1 MRVESTTDKS
11 GMYSGSQATAATS
24 SGYTS
29 DDFMKMLLA
38 QLSNQNPL
46 EPMDDTEMMSQFT
59 QLNSLQELQSIGSAI
74 TQVSADSRMSYAANL
89 IGKQVTV
96 QTANGVID
104 QGPVTAF
111 MLSED
116 GLLIEINGNGYTLE
130 DIVLVEEAETNG

>member
-1 MRVESTTDKS
+1 MRVGSTTDTNGAQS
-11 GMYSGSQATAATS
+11 ETQTNVAAA

>member
-1 MRVESTTDKS
+1 MRVGSTTEPN
-11 GMYSGSQATAATS
+11 GVYSESQTNVAAA

-96 QTANGVID
+96 QTADGVID

-111 MLSED
+111 VLSED
-116 GLLIEINGNGYTLE
+116 GLLIEINENGYTLE

>member
-1 MRVESTTDKS
+1 MRVGSTTDTNGAQS
-11 GMYSGSQATAATS
+11 VTQTNVAAA

-96 QTANGVID
+96 QTADGVID